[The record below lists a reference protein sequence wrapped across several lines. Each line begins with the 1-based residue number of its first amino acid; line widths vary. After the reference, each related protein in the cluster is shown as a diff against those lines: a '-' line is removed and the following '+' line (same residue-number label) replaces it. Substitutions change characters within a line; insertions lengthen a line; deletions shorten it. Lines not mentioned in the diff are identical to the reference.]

1 MVSYL
6 IKYQK
11 QITYLIFFIITGLV
25 LLSYNNLKIQ
35 KKKNTL
41 KSINYF
47 KNIEAMKDIPELF
60 TDLSEND
67 DIDDDQMDNINETI
81 YKISQLPLPT
91 DKSINFYMN
100 KQSGIGSTMS
110 RDSDG
115 GNHFDSMPGTILNQT
130 GFSGTTNVFSPVF
143 FMNKIYGENINDYY
157 ANYYLDE
164 EEDNGREDEQYE

>member
-1 MVSYL
+1 MIQNNKYL
-6 IKYQK
+6 TFIV
-11 QITYLIFFIITGLV
+11 FFIITGLV

-35 KKKNTL
+35 KQKNVK
-41 KSINYF
+41 KSIDYF
-47 KNIEAMKDIPELF
+47 KNIENMLDTCETF
-60 TDLSEND
+60 E
-67 DIDDDQMDNINETI
+67 DIDDDQMKNVNDTL

-91 DKSINFYMN
+91 DKTINFYMN

-115 GNHFDSMPGTILNQT
+115 GNHFDNMPGTILNQT

-143 FMNKIYGENINDYY
+143 FMNKIYGENIEDYY
-157 ANYYLDE
+157 ANYYFEE